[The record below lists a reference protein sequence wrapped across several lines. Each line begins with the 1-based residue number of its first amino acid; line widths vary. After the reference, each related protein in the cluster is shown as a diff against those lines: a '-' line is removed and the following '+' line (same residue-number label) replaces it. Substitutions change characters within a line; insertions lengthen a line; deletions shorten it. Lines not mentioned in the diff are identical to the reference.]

1 MPPGGGAGAYTQ
13 ADKLPTSTGAMV
25 PKTRSSWLAQQPLA
39 ALDAAL
45 LQLNAGVRLAGM
57 SRAT

>member
-13 ADKLPTSTGAMV
+13 ADKLPTSTGAMLS
-25 PKTRSSWLAQQPLA
+25 RSSRPGQQLLV
-39 ALDAAL
+39 ALNAAL